1 MGREFERSMKDRA
14 ARDELLS
21 AYLDD
26 QLDAGDRA
34 RLEAQLA
41 IDPALR
47 AELEAL
53 RHTVALV
60 REMPSQ
66 PIPRNF
72 ILPQTVVSSPRT
84 APAVRPRR
92 RWLAPFLTAATAAV
106 SLLFIGALAGDLLF
120 SGAEK
125 RSIFSREG
133 SRISNRR
140 WMSSLA
146 FLSFPVPKY

>member
-53 RHTVALV
+53 RHTVVLV
-60 REMPSQ
+60 RS
-66 PIPRNF
+66 RSRVTLF
-72 ILPQTVVSSPRT
+72 CL
-84 APAVRPRR
+84 R
-92 RWLAPFLTAATAAV
+92 RWCPAR
-106 SLLFIGALAGDLLF
+106 ALHRQCARGDAGWLH
-120 SGAEK
+120 S
-125 RSIFSREG
+125 
-133 SRISNRR
+133 
-140 WMSSLA
+140 
-146 FLSFPVPKY
+146 